1 VPIVPRYRRVLGQN
15 LRALRKR
22 AGLSQE
28 KLAERAN
35 LHPTYL
41 SDSERGVEN
50 VSLDVLMRLAG
61 ALRSSIHDLV
71 EGI

>member
-1 VPIVPRYRRVLGQN
+1 MVPRYRRVLGQN

-41 SDSERGVEN
+41 SDIERGVEN
-50 VSLDVLMRLAG
+50 VSLDVLMRLAD
-61 ALRSSIHDLV
+61 ALPSSIHDLV
-71 EGI
+71 AER

>member
-1 VPIVPRYRRVLGQN
+1 
-15 LRALRKR
+15 LRKR

-41 SDSERGVEN
+41 SDIERGVEN